1 MLGRIEVM
9 LKLEMDAPEFDRER
23 VKAEIMAISD
33 PEKSEI
39 IRSPQEA
46 EAIAKE
52 IPIMNPN
59 LHAICEKY
67 GYNIPSVID
76 VLINRYIKEI
86 LKELSESVPSLAVKI
101 PAKLTMKQKKNEELG
116 KLTVDRN
123 TKGEVVM
130 PRYACVTSHTARR
143 SGITDMYL
151 LYKYT
156 IVQMM
161 QVSGHKPQKTIMD
174 YIKLSSD
181 EIADE
186 IDAIANPAK
195 VDVF

>member
-1 MLGRIEVM
+1 
-9 LKLEMDAPEFDRER
+9 
-23 VKAEIMAISD
+23 
-33 PEKSEI
+33 
-39 IRSPQEA
+39 
-46 EAIAKE
+46 
-52 IPIMNPN
+52 
-59 LHAICEKY
+59 
-67 GYNIPSVID
+67 
-76 VLINRYIKEI
+76 
-86 LKELSESVPSLAVKI
+86 
-101 PAKLTMKQKKNEELG
+101 
-116 KLTVDRN
+116 
-123 TKGEVVM
+123 M

-161 QVSGHKPQKTIMD
+161 QVSGHKPQKTIVD

>member
-1 MLGRIEVM
+1 
-9 LKLEMDAPEFDRER
+9 
-23 VKAEIMAISD
+23 
-33 PEKSEI
+33 
-39 IRSPQEA
+39 
-46 EAIAKE
+46 
-52 IPIMNPN
+52 MNPN

-161 QVSGHKPQKTIMD
+161 QVSGHKPQKTIVD

-186 IDAIANPAK
+186 IDANANPAK